1 MNIWLQILILLAGYV
16 TRTVLVYTWQFAVA
30 DDAGIG
36 IVVGK
41 GLQQLV
47 EGMLLGLGAGVFCN
61 AFCIKTSF
69 IDDTKGA
76 VVVMAGMD
84 TLDALGQ
91 QRYDTAIVAD
101 IVVVAALAV
110 LGFAAGNEV
119 LYAKGLIALIGHTVD
134 DDEFDFI

>member
-1 MNIWLQILILLAGYV
+1 M
-16 TRTVLVYTWQFAVA
+16 
-30 DDAGIG
+30 
-36 IVVGK
+36 GK

-61 AFCIKTSF
+61 ASLIQTAL

-91 QRYDTAIVAD
+91 QRDDTAIVAN

-110 LGFAAGNEV
+110 LGLAASNEV
-119 LYAKGLIALIGHTVD
+119 LYAEGLIALIGHAVD
-134 DDEFDFI
+134 DK